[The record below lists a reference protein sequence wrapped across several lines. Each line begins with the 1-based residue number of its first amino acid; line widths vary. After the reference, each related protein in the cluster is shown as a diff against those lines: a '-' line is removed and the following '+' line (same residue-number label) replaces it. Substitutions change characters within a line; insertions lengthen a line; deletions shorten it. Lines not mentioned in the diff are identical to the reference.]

1 MGERKSG
8 NCKGGRGFQG
18 TGNAQKERYRV
29 KEEAGWGKK
38 QLSLHTEE
46 ANERVKKARKVVT
59 VPEPGD

>member
-1 MGERKSG
+1 M
-8 NCKGGRGFQG
+8 
-18 TGNAQKERYRV
+18 